1 MEELSKLGSKVRFET
16 NQETN
21 QRGDGH
27 VLDSYIMLYLGAIAQ
42 LVEPQVEAL
51 CVGGSIPPCA
61 IVV

>member
-21 QRGDGH
+21 QRCDGH

-42 LVEPQVEAL
+42 LGRAA
-51 CVGGSIPPCA
+51 G
-61 IVV
+61 